1 MLNIFEHAQNSIAT
15 QCGIFHTTSPA
26 DTDGWSGQTMKSGI

>member
-15 QCGIFHTTSPA
+15 PVRNLSHNFTA
-26 DTDGWSGQTMKSGI
+26 DTDGWPGQTMKSGI